1 MTPPSGRKRGKP
13 CDNNGRPQGYHVAL
27 EHLTYLEIA
36 ARLNISREA
45 ARGLIK
51 RHRLPRTRG
60 NDGKI
65 LVAIDFEEIKHNP
78 KFGRASH
85 GNPAATPAV
94 TESVALL
101 QQKIKTLEDEL
112 VAERSRSQGHRSD
125 FETERTRCSQ
135 LMADLLTATAD
146 LMKAK
151 EVTAW
156 LEGENAILRARKAK
170 PAWTWK
176 RLLWNGR

>member
-1 MTPPSGRKRGKP
+1 M
-13 CDNNGRPQGYHVAL
+13 AL

-51 RHRLPRTRG
+51 RHRLVRTRG

-65 LVAIDFEEIKHNP
+65 LVAIDFDEIKHNP

-85 GNPAATPAV
+85 GNPAAAPAV

-101 QQKIKTLEDEL
+101 QEKIQTLEAEL
-112 VAERSRSQGHRSD
+112 TAERERSRGHRSD
-125 FETERTRCSQ
+125 FESERARCDQ
-135 LMADLLTATAD
+135 LMAEMLTATAN
-146 LMKAK
+146 LMAAR
-151 EVTAW
+151 EVTSR
-156 LEGENAILRARKAK
+156 LEGENAVLRSRKAPK
-170 PAWTWK
+170 PEPTV
-176 RLLWNGR
+176 WNWLGFGRAG